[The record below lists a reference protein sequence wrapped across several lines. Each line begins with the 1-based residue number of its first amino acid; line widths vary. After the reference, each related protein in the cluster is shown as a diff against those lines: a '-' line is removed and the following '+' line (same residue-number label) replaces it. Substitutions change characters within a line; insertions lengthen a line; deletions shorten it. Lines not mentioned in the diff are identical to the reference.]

1 MVHNLFKFKS
11 ESESISTKYYSPLK
25 IIWIFNK
32 YDNQILYTKKFL
44 SVPNIP
50 IDKKSITF

>member
-1 MVHNLFKFKS
+1 MVHNSFKFKS
-11 ESESISTKYYSPLK
+11 ESESISTKYNSPLK